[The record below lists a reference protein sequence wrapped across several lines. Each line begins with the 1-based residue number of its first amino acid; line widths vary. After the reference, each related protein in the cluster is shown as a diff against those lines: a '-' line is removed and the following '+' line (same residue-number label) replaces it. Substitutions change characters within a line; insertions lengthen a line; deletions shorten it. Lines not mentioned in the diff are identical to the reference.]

1 MVAIILLIAV
11 CSVNVLLAAFVFASN
26 SRAQINRVFSALAFT
41 LAIWS
46 IVSFL
51 EDTAISH
58 AIVRGLVIA
67 DFALSAIMLGL
78 FYWFC
83 YIFTSRKLRWLSVI
97 INVLTATSVALSIV
111 GLMVRVEFESG
122 RVHFMEQA
130 GYPVFIALAAVS
142 LIAGLAMLIGR
153 YRKSVGREREQLR
166 FIFLGLFLMSFLLI
180 LTNVVLPNFFVV
192 SSTVT
197 RLGIYSILFFTG
209 LCSYVIIKHRLFNF
223 RRAVARSIAY
233 ALLLLTLALLYGFVS
248 FGASSLVFQDS
259 TVSRGQEAFNI
270 VIAIILAF
278 TFQPLR
284 RFFERLTDRVFYRD
298 RYDSQVVLSNIGK
311 ILASELMLEPLMDKT
326 LQELCSNLRIETGQ
340 FMIFDEQRIYKV
352 GHFGPLPKRLMVA
365 PTTLK
370 LRQAMLVADELE
382 GGERK
387 QIMEEHGVRISL
399 MLRTREE
406 FVGFLFLGD
415 KLSGDIYSDQDL
427 KLLEILASELAV
439 AITNAK
445 AYEEIEQFNI
455 TLQDRVNKATAR
467 LRVANRN
474 LKELDKAKD
483 EFISMASHQL
493 RTPLTTIKGYI
504 SMMLEGDSGKVS
516 REQKEFLDYAF
527 EGAERMVALISDL
540 LNVSRLSAGRF
551 VIEKVPSDIV
561 AVVSDEVRQLQSHAE
576 AKQLTLKFIPP
587 EHKLGQIML
596 DEGKTR
602 QVIMNFID
610 NAIYYT
616 KKGSIT
622 VSLEFDKQKVYLR
635 VRDNGI
641 GVPEAAKAKLFTK
654 FFRADNA
661 QVARP
666 DGTGLGLYLAKRVVE
681 DQGGT
686 ILFESTEGK
695 GSMFGFSLP
704 ILAAPAKVVTEPKAP
719 VRIKAKVHKVKAVK
733 G

>member
-1 MVAIILLIAV
+1 
-11 CSVNVLLAAFVFASN
+11 
-26 SRAQINRVFSALAFT
+26 
-41 LAIWS
+41 
-46 IVSFL
+46 
-51 EDTAISH
+51 
-58 AIVRGLVIA
+58 
-67 DFALSAIMLGL
+67 
-78 FYWFC
+78 
-83 YIFTSRKLRWLSVI
+83 
-97 INVLTATSVALSIV
+97 
-111 GLMVRVEFESG
+111 
-122 RVHFMEQA
+122 
-130 GYPVFIALAAVS
+130 
-142 LIAGLAMLIGR
+142 
-153 YRKSVGREREQLR
+153 
-166 FIFLGLFLMSFLLI
+166 
-180 LTNVVLPNFFVV
+180 
-192 SSTVT
+192 
-197 RLGIYSILFFTG
+197 
-209 LCSYVIIKHRLFNF
+209 
-223 RRAVARSIAY
+223 
-233 ALLLLTLALLYGFVS
+233 
-248 FGASSLVFQDS
+248 
-259 TVSRGQEAFNI
+259 
-270 VIAIILAF
+270 
-278 TFQPLR
+278 
-284 RFFERLTDRVFYRD
+284 
-298 RYDSQVVLSNIGK
+298 
-311 ILASELMLEPLMDKT
+311 
-326 LQELCSNLRIETGQ
+326 
-340 FMIFDEQRIYKV
+340 
-352 GHFGPLPKRLMVA
+352 
-365 PTTLK
+365 
-370 LRQAMLVADELE
+370 
-382 GGERK
+382 
-387 QIMEEHGVRISL
+387 